1 MHIEISFEFPGT
13 QTRQVSKPKPMSVR
27 EESRPM
33 LNHRLFLVAFIAIL
47 AALLIVQVVA
57 ALTSADGAMGLSPA
71 EELVEAS
78 AQVSTVQNLP
88 ITSPYQDNPI
98 SISGGGSMCLYR

>member
-1 MHIEISFEFPGT
+1 MHIEISFEAPRT
-13 QTRQVSKPKPMSVR
+13 QTRQVSKRKPKSVR

-33 LNHRLFLVAFIAIL
+33 LNRRLFLVAVIAIL
-47 AALLIVQVVA
+47 VALLIVPVVA
-57 ALTSADGAMGLSPA
+57 ALTSADEAMGLSPA

-78 AQVSTVQNLP
+78 AQVSTAQDLP

-98 SISGGGSMCLYR
+98 SISGGGSMQLYR